1 MMVCKRTIIV
11 AAAGLSVCNA
21 AWADHVD
28 MRIVRDY
35 PAGTPAVAHIH
46 AWLQQ
51 QSRLGTQPRQ
61 APPPAAAAAL
71 GAVRISTASFDR
83 PLNTRVDNISNAAPL
98 PARGQPRDDI
108 TIDACNTGRRYRW
121 VYSWEQSGQSAAWQL
136 RSYRLQ
142 TVADCQAP
150 PEASMAIDT
159 AAEHDI
165 GVTDRP

>member
-1 MMVCKRTIIV
+1 M
-11 AAAGLSVCNA
+11 
-21 AWADHVD
+21 
-28 MRIVRDY
+28 
-35 PAGTPAVAHIH
+35 
-46 AWLQQ
+46 
-51 QSRLGTQPRQ
+51 
-61 APPPAAAAAL
+61 
-71 GAVRISTASFDR
+71 RISTAIFDR

-108 TIDACNTGRRYRW
+108 TIDACNTGRRYHW

-142 TVADCQAP
+142 TVTDCQAP